1 MQIRTAATPRKR
13 RSEAGPVDSVA
24 RLAATDEILQV
35 MYWLRGEDIAH
46 EVAPN
51 DLSKWIGLE
60 ASEIEPLMI
69 QLLGARLVERVVVD
83 SGAQE
88 GVPRFRLTNAGVQEG
103 RRRFAEEFAD
113 LTKPRHFEHSDPDC
127 DCENVSR
134 FSVSLKK
141 GLFRQLDDMIKEKGY
156 ENRSLAIADMIRD
169 HLVEHWQGVGE
180 FDAVGTIMIGY
191 DPRDAQVRATF
202 SELQEQYL
210 DTIVS
215 TLRVQS
221 DVRSCVEVLVVRGKA
236 SVIKTLADRLIGAK
250 GVKHGKLSITAAPKD
265 LAG

>member
-1 MQIRTAATPRKR
+1 MSSA
-13 RSEAGPVDSVA
+13 S

-35 MYWLRGEDIAH
+35 MFWLRGEDIAH
-46 EVAPN
+46 EVAPH
-51 DLSKWIGLE
+51 DLSKWISLE
-60 ASEIEPLMI
+60 ATQIERLMVH
-69 QLLGARLVERVVVD
+69 LLGAKLVERVVVD
-83 SGAQE
+83 SGIQE
-88 GVPRFRLTNAGVQEG
+88 GTSRFRLTHAGMEEG

-113 LTKPRHFEHSDPDC
+113 LTGPRHFEHSDPDC
-127 DCENVSR
+127 QCENVSR

-169 HLVEHWQGVGE
+169 HLVEHWQGAGE

-191 DPRDAQVRATF
+191 DPRDAQARAKF
-202 SELQEQYL
+202 SELQEEYL
-210 DTIVS
+210 ATIVS
-215 TLRVQS
+215 TLHVHS
-221 DVRSCVEVLVVRGKA
+221 DARSCVDIVVARGRA